1 VTGNHASVEGDD
13 VMIYTDGESTINIGG
28 QGEVDLAASTT
39 GNYAGILFYG
49 NPDASE
55 SLQHSITGNANMLY
69 EGYMYFRTSVLK
81 VNGNGNGESTNY
93 VGAVAREIRFGGNGE
108 MLFQYDPSQPGVP
121 PLAGGTTVTM
131 VE

>member
-1 VTGNHASVEGDD
+1 
-13 VMIYTDGESTINIGG
+13 
-28 QGEVDLAASTT
+28 
-39 GNYAGILFYG
+39 
-49 NPDASE
+49 
-55 SLQHSITGNANMLY
+55 MLY